1 MQDSTASISLIA
13 NLSLVP
19 AVAQHIPSRAC
30 FGGIKIAMCAGIA
43 NRPRAVQELT
53 YSNRIPRALLNKHC
67 MTSRFTY
74 GTILMLLFHITLLCR
89 IPCGRCDK
97 MLFLCD
103 QKESRRAVRS
113 FHRHGDDQRIQHVVG
128 LSYLGRIWPPA
139 HMDRAVE
146 YPEAFIGDFAQ
157 LVPDG

>member
-67 MTSRFTY
+67 MTSRLY
-74 GTILMLLFHITLLCR
+74 VWYDL
-89 IPCGRCDK
+89 D
-97 MLFLCD
+97 
-103 QKESRRAVRS
+103 
-113 FHRHGDDQRIQHVVG
+113 VVV
-128 LSYLGRIWPPA
+128 SYYTALPYTMW
-139 HMDRAVE
+139 
-146 YPEAFIGDFAQ
+146 
-157 LVPDG
+157 

>member
-1 MQDSTASISLIA
+1 
-13 NLSLVP
+13 
-19 AVAQHIPSRAC
+19 
-30 FGGIKIAMCAGIA
+30 
-43 NRPRAVQELT
+43 
-53 YSNRIPRALLNKHC
+53 
-67 MTSRFTY
+67 
-74 GTILMLLFHITLLCR
+74 
-89 IPCGRCDK
+89 

-146 YPEAFIGDFAQ
+146 YPEAFIGDYAQ
-157 LVPDG
+157 LVHFRKTRSP